1 MHYRIS
7 INKRKYSS
15 NPIVRVTVG
24 PDGKEQEEI
33 IFISILSKKNGDEL
47 SERIVNALNK
57 ELRDSVFNNLI
68 ENI

>member
-1 MHYRIS
+1 MYRIS

-15 NPIVRVTVG
+15 NPVVRVTVA

-57 ELRDSVFNNLI
+57 ELSNNF
-68 ENI
+68 